1 MHPNW
6 EHIRLQADD
15 PQAALEQRLEVA
27 RMSGVPLAALDRYRE
42 DARDDAERS

>member
-15 PQAALEQRLEVA
+15 PELALEQRLEVG
-27 RMSGVPLAALDRYRE
+27 RMSGVPTSALGRYRE
-42 DARDDAERS
+42 QRRASRKI